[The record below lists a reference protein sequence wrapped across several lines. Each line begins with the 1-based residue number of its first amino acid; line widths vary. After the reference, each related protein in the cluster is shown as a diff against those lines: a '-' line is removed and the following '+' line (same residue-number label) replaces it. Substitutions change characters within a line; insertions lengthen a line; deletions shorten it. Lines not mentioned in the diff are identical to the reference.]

1 MMKLKILAAIF
12 LLTPV
17 WGVAPAKAG
26 NPYHVQRLLA
36 TKSCEGCDLRNARL
50 SGRDLSSANLVGA
63 DLTNAD
69 LRDTIL
75 VGADL
80 TLAILRKANLTN
92 SILNGANLG
101 GTDLSFANLSNA
113 SLLRVDVSA
122 WGGVELT
129 GANLSGTMMPDGT
142 VRDRDG
148 KINESDLTN
157 QEPGRVIRE
166 SAPSASPVEDDGKPR
181 QPSARTQD

>member
-1 MMKLKILAAIF
+1 MKLRILATLF
-12 LLTPV
+12 LLAPV
-17 WGVAPAKAG
+17 WFVDPAEAS
-26 NPYHVQRLLA
+26 NPYHVKRLLE

-92 SILNGANLG
+92 AMLNGANLSG
-101 GTDLSFANLSNA
+101 SDLSFANLSNA

-142 VRDRDG
+142 VRDSDG
-148 KINESDLTN
+148 KINESDLTT

-166 SAPSASPVEDDGKPR
+166 SAPPPISNEEDDRSR
-181 QPSARTQD
+181 QPSVRTQD

>member
-1 MMKLKILAAIF
+1 MKLKILAATF
-12 LLTPV
+12 LL
-17 WGVAPAKAG
+17 APFGLMMPANAG
-26 NPYHVQRLLA
+26 NPYHVQRLLE
-36 TKSCEGCDLRNARL
+36 TKACEGCDLTNARL
-50 SGRDLSSANLVGA
+50 SGKDLSSANLVGA

-80 TLAILRKANLTN
+80 TLAILRKANLN
-92 SILNGANLG
+92 NAILNGANLS

-113 SLLRVDVSA
+113 SLLRVDVSL

-148 KINESDLTN
+148 KINQSDLTT
-157 QEPGRVIRE
+157 QEPGRVLRE
-166 SAPSASPVEDDGKPR
+166 SAPPAIPAEEDDKPR